1 MERRAGVMV
10 RMRKLKEERAMS
22 DMRKLMNRR
31 QFGVAAQNYAD
42 EAMGLEYGSL
52 ESSTGDI
59 RRVVAKKM
67 KMRTLLLFHFMR
79 SAASVE
85 ALRPSFLQGSRFWNG
100 VQFQFGRCAGHRAH
114 QHGEEDGERGLQV
127 FQHGEWLF

>member
-1 MERRAGVMV
+1 MEWRVGVMV
-10 RMRKLKEERAMS
+10 RMRKLKEEGAMS

-67 KMRTLLLFHFMR
+67 KMRFAWMR
-79 SAASVE
+79 
-85 ALRPSFLQGSRFWNG
+85 G
-100 VQFQFGRCAGHRAH
+100 
-114 QHGEEDGERGLQV
+114 
-127 FQHGEWLF
+127 

>member
-1 MERRAGVMV
+1 MEWCAGVMA

-67 KMRTLLLFHFMR
+67 KMRTQLSFHFMR
-79 SAASVE
+79 STAGVE
-85 ALRPSFLQGSRFWNG
+85 AIRPSFLQGSRFWNG
-100 VQFQFGRCAGHRAH
+100 VQLQFG
-114 QHGEEDGERGLQV
+114 
-127 FQHGEWLF
+127 